1 MSHRLRQGWRIT
13 KRHFKINILLFFYQA
28 LWGFLL
34 FRMIDHIVSPLLL
47 RYPAITDSPEALQL
61 FWAEAQFQLLKTD
74 LLVPYVY
81 TMLALLLLRMLI
93 TPVLQSGIFYSIHA
107 MSNGEQHSSFRKGIR
122 SCWKPML
129 LLYWIKNL
137 AIIAPMIWLIAP
149 VLNGQE
155 NSSALLTVLQT
166 SKWVWLAFLLWA
178 VVINLIGYMMQLGVG
193 AGLSIVESITSGLK
207 HLGKILIIGA
217 LILTLYGAV
226 SVSIHALSMLWV
238 TFISFVLYQLLPL
251 IRSTCKLWLVSAQYS
266 AINDTIN

>member
-1 MSHRLRQGWRIT
+1 MSQKLRQGWSIT
-13 KRHFKINILLFFYQA
+13 KRHFKINILLFVYQA

-47 RYPAITDSPEALQL
+47 RYPAITDSPETLQL
-61 FWAEAQFQLLKTD
+61 FWAEVQFQLLKTD
-74 LLVPYVY
+74 LPVPYLY
-81 TMLALLLLRMLI
+81 TLLILLLVRMFI
-93 TPVLQSGIFYSIHA
+93 TPVLQSGIFYSVHA

-137 AIIAPMIWLIAP
+137 AIIAPLVWIAAP
-149 VLNGQE
+149 LLKEQN

-178 VVINLIGYMMQLGVG
+178 IVISLVGYMMQLGVG
-193 AGLSIVESITSGLK
+193 AGLSIVQSLTAGLK
-207 HLGKILIIGA
+207 HLGKIVMVGA
-217 LILTLYGAV
+217 MILALYGAI
-226 SVSIHALSMLWV
+226 SVSIHAISMLWV

-266 AINDTIN
+266 AINETVN